1 MPKPIRKVVIPAA
14 GYGTRFLPQT
24 KAMPKEM
31 LPVIDKPVI
40 QYVVEEVVNA
50 GIEDVIIVTGWNK
63 RAIEDHFDHNLELEH
78 LLEHNGKYQ
87 SLKIVQEIAEIANFI
102 YIRQKGPLGN
112 ATPIINARPIIQHE
126 PFLMCWGDDF
136 IIAEPSRAK
145 QLIQAFE
152 KFGGQILGAIRTTK
166 DEDTKKY
173 GFAAGKEIEPGVIK
187 VEKVIE
193 KPGPE
198 NVPSEL
204 ATVSGFIFTPE
215 IFEAIDK
222 AGESKSGE
230 ELVYIDALNILLSE
244 GKPVYAVEIKGGRFF
259 DCGDKLE
266 YLKTVVGLA
275 LEHPELNGPL
285 RKFLREILEK

>member
-1 MPKPIRKVVIPAA
+1 MPKIIHKVVIPAA

-31 LPVIDKPVI
+31 LPVIDRPVI
-40 QYVVEEVVNA
+40 QYVVEEAVRA
-50 GIEDVIIVTGWNK
+50 GVEDVIIVTGWNK

-78 LLEHNGKYQ
+78 LLEHNGKHQ
-87 SLKIVQEIAEIANFI
+87 RLKIIQEIAEMANFI

-112 ATPIINARPIIQHE
+112 ATPIINARPIIQNE
-126 PFLMCWGDDF
+126 PFLMCFGDDF
-136 IIAEPSRAK
+136 ILAKPSRAK
-145 QLIQAFE
+145 QLIQAFA

-166 DEDTKKY
+166 AEDTKKY

-198 NVPSEL
+198 KVPSEL
-204 ATVSGFIFTPE
+204 AIVSGFLFTPE

-222 AGESKSGE
+222 VSKPGLGE
-230 ELVYIDALNILLSE
+230 ELVYVDALNVLLAE
-244 GKPVYAVEIKGGRFF
+244 GKPVYAVEIKNGYYF
-259 DCGDKLE
+259 DCGDRLE
-266 YLKTVVGLA
+266 YLKTIVSLA
-275 LEHPELNGPL
+275 LEHPELNGPF
-285 RKFLREILEK
+285 RKFLKETL